1 MRKSIISYAS
11 VFLVNMAHKCIGLYL
26 KGIPHFKITRAFGHR
41 LFKWW
46 VRLQSGS
53 DIREDIVG
61 SYIFEAFDSHKIG
74 GYKKLLEKARLYV
87 RFNLIGKTVGDM
99 SDQDVRAMLDY
110 NPNNEVHQAM
120 LRALNT
126 IIVEVCKVDKNVFC
140 SVPCGWYVL

>member
-1 MRKSIISYAS
+1 MFIIKKKAEETVAQLTFHAY
-11 VFLVNMAHKCIGLYL
+11 
-26 KGIPHFKITRAFGHR
+26 
-41 LFKWW
+41 
-46 VRLQSGS
+46 SGS

-74 GYKKLLEKARLYV
+74 DYKKLLEKARLYV

-99 SDQDVRAMLDY
+99 SEQDVRAMLDY

-126 IIVEVCKVDKNVFC
+126 IIIEVCKVDKNVF
-140 SVPCGWYVL
+140 VLSLVAGMFFNQI

>member
-1 MRKSIISYAS
+1 MFIIKKKAEETVAQLTFHGY
-11 VFLVNMAHKCIGLYL
+11 
-26 KGIPHFKITRAFGHR
+26 
-41 LFKWW
+41 
-46 VRLQSGS
+46 SGN

-74 GYKKLLEKARLYV
+74 DYKKLLEKARLYV

-99 SDQDVRAMLDY
+99 CVDDVYAMLDY

-126 IIVEVCKVDKNVFC
+126 IIIEVCKVDKSA
-140 SVPCGWYVL
+140 SVLSLMAGMFFNQI

>member
-1 MRKSIISYAS
+1 MFIIKKKAEETVAQLTFHAY
-11 VFLVNMAHKCIGLYL
+11 
-26 KGIPHFKITRAFGHR
+26 
-41 LFKWW
+41 
-46 VRLQSGS
+46 SGN

-74 GYKKLLEKARLYV
+74 DYKKLLEKARLYV
-87 RFNLIGKTVGDM
+87 RFNLIGKTVSDM

-126 IIVEVCKVDKNVFC
+126 IIVEVCKVDKNVF
-140 SVPCGWYVL
+140 VLSLVAGMFFNQI

>member
-1 MRKSIISYAS
+1 MFIIKKKAEETVAQLTFHAY
-11 VFLVNMAHKCIGLYL
+11 
-26 KGIPHFKITRAFGHR
+26 
-41 LFKWW
+41 
-46 VRLQSGS
+46 SGS

-74 GYKKLLEKARLYV
+74 DYKKLLEKARLYV

-99 SDQDVRAMLDY
+99 SEQDVRAMLDY

-126 IIVEVCKVDKNVFC
+126 IIIEVCKVDKNVF
-140 SVPCGWYVL
+140 VLSLVAGMFLNQI

>member
-1 MRKSIISYAS
+1 MFIIKKKAEETVAQLTFHAY
-11 VFLVNMAHKCIGLYL
+11 
-26 KGIPHFKITRAFGHR
+26 
-41 LFKWW
+41 
-46 VRLQSGS
+46 SGS

-74 GYKKLLEKARLYV
+74 DYKKLLEKARLYV

-99 SDQDVRAMLDY
+99 SDQDVCAMLDY

-126 IIVEVCKVDKNVFC
+126 IIIEVCKVDKNVF
-140 SVPCGWYVL
+140 VLSLVAGMFFNQI

>member
-1 MRKSIISYAS
+1 MFIIKKKAEETVAQLTFHAY
-11 VFLVNMAHKCIGLYL
+11 
-26 KGIPHFKITRAFGHR
+26 
-41 LFKWW
+41 
-46 VRLQSGS
+46 SGS

-74 GYKKLLEKARLYV
+74 DYKKLLEKARLYV

-99 SDQDVRAMLDY
+99 SEQDVRAMLDY

-126 IIVEVCKVDKNVFC
+126 IIVEVCKVDKNVF
-140 SVPCGWYVL
+140 VLSLVAGMFFNQI